1 MRENPV
7 KNPVKHEDPKR
18 AAIKHLMHELW
29 QLEDFI
35 HDSLEFIALDFADG
49 NLDEA
54 YREAVKLIES
64 VENIV
69 REIKKKYGL
78 EKAQQQ

>member
-1 MRENPV
+1 MRES
-7 KNPVKHEDPKR
+7 PVKHPVKYEDPKR
-18 AAIKHLMHELW
+18 ATIKYLMHDFW

-35 HDSLEFIALDFADG
+35 HDALEFIALDFADG

-54 YREAVKLIES
+54 YSEAVKLVES